1 MATAANENNENPIP
15 SCLGSCSNYDEF
27 MAAFRVLVVEDDPTC
42 LFIIKTMLQKL
53 YQVTACRRAK
63 DALSMLREDK
73 NRFDIIISNL
83 RMPEI
88 DGFKL
93 LEILQLE
100 SVDLPVVMISA
111 EDGKEIVLK
120 GIIQG
125 ACDYLVKPVSME
137 RIKVIWQHVI
147 RKKYTRFKELKQPR
161 NADNELLQIEGNSQ
175 SLKRRLNDDQE
186 DEALEVTGGKKP
198 RVTWTQELHQ
208 KFVTAVNQLGRDRAV
223 PKRILERM
231 KEMNVSGLTRENV
244 ASHLQKYRL
253 HLQRLTESP
262 HEIGQS
268 RAYIDPGKSIFGHS
282 SLVTPISVVP
292 SVAIPEATG
301 FDSRGVGL
309 PYVDQRNLY
318 DSRSPESSF
327 YSVTD
332 LSINNYPS
340 RSTAAVMAPYINLLS
355 PAEELE
361 YMHLTD
367 TAQTSTNSSMV
378 EFKGENMCQFM
389 PDQSLLPIGY
399 YDDQEAT
406 LNGPLL

>member
-1 MATAANENNENPIP
+1 M
-15 SCLGSCSNYDEF
+15 
-27 MAAFRVLVVEDDPTC
+27 
-42 LFIIKTMLQKL
+42 
-53 YQVTACRRAK
+53 
-63 DALSMLREDK
+63 
-73 NRFDIIISNL
+73 
-83 RMPEI
+83 
-88 DGFKL
+88 
-93 LEILQLE
+93 
-100 SVDLPVVMISA
+100 
-111 EDGKEIVLK
+111 
-120 GIIQG
+120 
-125 ACDYLVKPVSME
+125 
-137 RIKVIWQHVI
+137 
-147 RKKYTRFKELKQPR
+147 
-161 NADNELLQIEGNSQ
+161 
-175 SLKRRLNDDQE
+175 
-186 DEALEVTGGKKP
+186 
-198 RVTWTQELHQ
+198 
-208 KFVTAVNQLGRDRAV
+208 
-223 PKRILERM
+223 
-231 KEMNVSGLTRENV
+231 
-244 ASHLQKYRL
+244 

-332 LSINNYPS
+332 LSVNNYPS
-340 RSTAAVMAPYINLLS
+340 RSTAAVMAPYINLFS

-399 YDDQEAT
+399 YGDQEAT
-406 LNGPLL
+406 LSGPLL